1 MKDLVII
8 GVLLLLLLLVLLVGM
23 QTEAF
28 TTLRPAVALAEV
40 PISNGEEL
48 PLPDDCTQG
57 LYKCVTRR
65 IPFGF

>member
-1 MKDLVII
+1 MKDLVVI
-8 GVLLLLLLLVLLVGM
+8 GVLSILLLLILLVGV

-28 TTLRPAVALAEV
+28 TTVRPAPV
-40 PISNGEEL
+40 PVPLSNGEEL

-57 LYKCVTRR
+57 LYKCVTHR

>member
-23 QTEAF
+23 RTEAF
-28 TTLRPAVALAEV
+28 TTLAPANV